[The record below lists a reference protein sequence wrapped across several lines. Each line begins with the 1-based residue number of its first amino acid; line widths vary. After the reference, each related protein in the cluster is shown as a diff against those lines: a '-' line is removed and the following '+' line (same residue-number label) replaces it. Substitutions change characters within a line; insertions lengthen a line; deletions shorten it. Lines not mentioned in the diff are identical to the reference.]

1 MTEMWNAFD
10 TGTKAL
16 LITAWVNGPRKARY
30 ETWKST
36 QSLSLKGQLRGSLA
50 SSVRDFVRMY
60 LESECAIH
68 DVCT

>member
-36 QSLSLKGQLRGSLA
+36 HSLSWKGQLRGSLV
-50 SSVRDFVRMY
+50 SSARSPIRMY
-60 LESECAIH
+60 LDSECAIRG
-68 DVCT
+68 VRT